1 MIWRRG
7 RDTRSQLMS
16 NSCKKRVKRITYFL
30 WVVSRFRIGV
40 NKAVYIDF
48 LSLFAFLEMIRF
60 FRVVTV
66 FFKITFIIIFLA
78 FDALG

>member
-1 MIWRRG
+1 
-7 RDTRSQLMS
+7 MS
-16 NSCKKRVKRITYFL
+16 NSCKKRVKRIPYFL
-30 WVVSRFRIGV
+30 WVVYRFRIGV

-60 FRVVTV
+60 FRVVNV